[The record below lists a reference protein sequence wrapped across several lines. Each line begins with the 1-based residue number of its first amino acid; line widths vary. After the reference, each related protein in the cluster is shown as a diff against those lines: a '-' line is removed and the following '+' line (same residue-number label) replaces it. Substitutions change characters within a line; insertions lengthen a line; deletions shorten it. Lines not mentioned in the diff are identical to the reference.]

1 MRSVEAVASYP
12 RPPLIE
18 LVSGSVEIWIAGQ
31 VIAQDQRY
39 VRVCET
45 FHPPTIYLHPSA
57 FQPGTLH
64 PSTGRPSFCEW
75 KGVASYW
82 DVSAVDGTDRRV
94 RAGWSYPKPTE
105 AFSLLAGWISVYPRR
120 MDRCRLDG
128 EDALAQP
135 GEFYGGWVSPWI
147 QGPFKGDLEHPELI

>member
-1 MRSVEAVASYP
+1 MRPVETVSSYP

-31 VIAQDQRY
+31 QIALDQRY

-82 DVSAVDGTDRRV
+82 DLSAVDGTDRRV

-147 QGPFKGDLEHPELI
+147 KGPFKGDPEHPELI

>member
-1 MRSVEAVASYP
+1 MRSVEDVASYP

-31 VIAQDQRY
+31 AIALDQRY

-45 FHPPTIYLHPSA
+45 FHPPTIYLDPSA

-135 GEFYGGWVSPWI
+135 GKFYGGWVSPWI
-147 QGPFKGDLEHPELI
+147 QGPFKGDPEHPELI

>member
-1 MRSVEAVASYP
+1 MRPVETVSSYP

-31 VIAQDQRY
+31 QIALDQRY

-57 FQPGTLH
+57 FSPGTLH

-75 KGVASYW
+75 KGVAAYW
-82 DVSAVDGTDRRV
+82 DVSASDGTDRRV

-120 MDRCRLDG
+120 VDRCRLEERTFWLCPASFMAVG
-128 EDALAQP
+128 SAH
-135 GEFYGGWVSPWI
+135 GS
-147 QGPFKGDLEHPELI
+147 KDLSKEIPIIPS